1 MKKSKALLIVMS
13 ILLLGSLLLTCKKQD
28 NEPAATDNEVAF
40 SIDVISLKSDNGTKG
55 AAAYNLADADKI
67 ILTIQNIDG
76 SDTKYTSS
84 AVKILQMNG
93 SYYTQKLVLKTG
105 TYKLTEFVLIDA
117 SGNTIYAAPLA
128 GSQEAQNITNPL
140 PITFTVAKNA
150 ATPVNVQ
157 VLSTAAHT
165 PEDFGLSHFPVTEI
179 KTLSFMIGVLDN
191 SSDKILPATL
201 TVSNG
206 TYTYVQ
212 NLDSV
217 LNNVVTVIDGFPD
230 YTLTLEYTGFVTYTH
245 TYTIDSLKIFED
257 APGNLPLLVE
267 LEKAIDQYTLSVGKA
282 GTGTGLVTSSPAGIN
297 CGVDCSEPYNFGSVV
312 TLTATP
318 DAGSTFTGWSGGGC
332 SGTGTCQVTMNSV
345 VSVTATFTID
355 QYTLSVGKAGTGTG
369 LVTSSP
375 AGINC
380 GVDCSEPYNFGN
392 VVTLTATPDAGST
405 FTGWSGGGCSGTGTC
420 QVTMNNAVSVTATF
434 TINQYT
440 LSVGKAGTGT
450 GLVTSTPVGINC
462 GVDCSEPYNFG
473 NVVTLTATPDAGSTF
488 TGWSGGGCSGTGTC
502 QVTMNSAVSTTATF
516 TAAPIVPQVTNPT
529 TGRIWMDR
537 NLGASQVATSST
549 DAAAYGDLYQWGR
562 GTDGHQISTS
572 GTTSTLSGTDA
583 PGNATFILA
592 PASPTDWRSPQN
604 GNLWQGVNGVN
615 NPCPTGFRIPT
626 EAELDAEMASWSSP
640 NTAGAYAS
648 TLKLSLAGYRSN
660 SNGSLINAGY
670 VAGYWS
676 STVDGTTSRV
686 LTIQSSAAVISSYQR
701 ARGFSVRCVKD

>member
-1 MKKSKALLIVMS
+1 
-13 ILLLGSLLLTCKKQD
+13 
-28 NEPAATDNEVAF
+28 
-40 SIDVISLKSDNGTKG
+40 
-55 AAAYNLADADKI
+55 
-67 ILTIQNIDG
+67 IQNNDG
-76 SDTKYTSS
+76 SATKYTSTE
-84 AVKILQMNG
+84 VKILQMNG

-105 TYKLTEFVLIDA
+105 TYKLMDFVLIDA
-117 SGNTIYAAPLA
+117 TGNTIYAAPLA
-128 GSQEAQNITNPL
+128 GSQEAQNVTNPL
-140 PITFTVAKNA
+140 PITFTVEKN
-150 ATPVNVQ
+150 TISPVNVQ

-179 KTLSFMIGVLDN
+179 KTLSFMIGVIDN
-191 SSDKILPATL
+191 SSDDILPATL

-206 TYTYVQ
+206 AYTYVQ

-217 LNNVVTVIDGFPD
+217 LNNVVTVTDGFPD

-267 LEKAIDQYTLSVGKA
+267 LEKAIDQYTLSVEKA

-297 CGVDCSEPYNFGSVV
+297 CGVDCSEPYSFGSVV

-375 AGINC
+375 
-380 GVDCSEPYNFGN
+380 
-392 VVTLTATPDAGST
+392 T
-405 FTGWSGGGCSGTGTC
+405 
-420 QVTMNNAVSVTATF
+420 
-434 TINQYT
+434 
-440 LSVGKAGTGT
+440 
-450 GLVTSTPVGINC
+450 GINC

-502 QVTMNSAVSTTATF
+502 QVTMNSARSTTATF
-516 TAAPIVPQVTNPT
+516 TAAPIVPQVTNPA

-537 NLGASQVATSST
+537 NLGANQVATSST
-549 DAAAYGDLYQWGR
+549 DAASYGDLYQWGR
-562 GTDGHQISTS
+562 AADGHQIRTS
-572 GTTSTLSGTDA
+572 GTTSTLSGTDT
-583 PGNATFILA
+583 PGHANFILA
-592 PASPTDWRSPQN
+592 TSDWRSPQN
-604 GNLWQGVNGVN
+604 TDLWQGVNGVN

-626 EAELDAEMASWSSP
+626 NAELDAERASWSSQ
-640 NTAGAYAS
+640 NAAGAFAS
-648 TLKLSLAGYRSN
+648 PLKLPLAGLRHFSV
-660 SNGSLINAGY
+660 GSLVNVG
-670 VAGYWS
+670 VAGYYWN
-676 STVDGTTSRV
+676 STVYSTYSWSLVFGSGSTQMYSGG
-686 LTIQSSAAVISSYQR
+686 YR
-701 ARGFSVRCVKD
+701 ATGYSVRCIKD